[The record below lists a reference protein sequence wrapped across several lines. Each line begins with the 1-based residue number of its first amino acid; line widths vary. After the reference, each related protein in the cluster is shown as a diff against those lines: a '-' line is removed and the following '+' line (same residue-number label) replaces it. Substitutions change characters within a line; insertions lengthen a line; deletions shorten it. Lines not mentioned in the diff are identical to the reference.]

1 MEKGFRPYQI
11 DISDRANEILQK
23 RKLVVLTAEVRTGKT
38 LMSLRTADIYG
49 AKKVLFV
56 TKKKAISSIQSDY
69 SDFGFTFEML
79 VINKESIHKA
89 GFDFDFVV
97 YDEVHTIGGAFPKPS
112 KVFKYAKQ
120 HYSHLPMIL
129 MSGTLTPESY
139 SQIYH
144 SLNLSKYSPFAKYT
158 NFYKWAKDFVTV
170 KLKYVSYGTCNDYS
184 EANKAKIDMFT
195 KPYIISF
202 TQAEAGFETKVN
214 EHILECEMHP
224 QTYSLI
230 ARLKR
235 DLVVQG
241 KTEVILADTG
251 VKLMQKIHQLSSG
264 TVKFESGNSMI
275 TDYSKAVFIKEHFVG
290 KKIGIFYKF
299 KEELNMLQETFKDA
313 LTTDL
318 DTFNNSSR
326 NIALQIVSGR
336 EGINLSK
343 ADFLV
348 YLNIDFSAT
357 SYWQSRDRLTTM
369 ERKSNDVYWIFGVGG
384 IEKKI
389 YKSVMQ
395 KKDYT
400 LSQFRKDARE

>member
-1 MEKGFRPYQI
+1 MHHFRDYQI
-11 DISDRANEILQK
+11 TISNQANEILQQK
-23 RKLVVLTAEVRTGKT
+23 KLVVLTAEVRTGKT
-38 LMSLRTADIYG
+38 LMALRTAEIYG
-49 AKKVLFV
+49 AKKVLFI
-56 TKKKAISSIQSDY
+56 TKKKAISSIESDY
-69 SDFGFTFEML
+69 TNFGFTFVL
-79 VINKESIHKA
+79 TTINKESIHKV

-120 HYSHLPMIL
+120 YFAHLPMIL

-144 SLNLSKYSPFAKYT
+144 SLNLSNNSPFAKYS
-158 NFYKWAKDFVTV
+158 NFYKWAKDFVNV
-170 KLKYVSYGTCNDYS
+170 KVKYVSYGTCNDYS
-184 EANKAKIDMFT
+184 DANKTLIDTFT
-195 KPYIISF
+195 KPFIISF
-202 TQAEAGFETKVN
+202 TQKEAGFETQVI

-230 ARLKR
+230 NRLKT

-241 KTEVILADTG
+241 KNEVILADTG

-264 TVKFESGNSMI
+264 TVKFESGNSMV
-275 TDYSKAVFIKEHFVG
+275 TDYSKAVFIKERFAN

-299 KEELNMLQETFKDA
+299 KEELNMLQEIFKDD

-318 DTFNNSSR
+318 DVFNNSSK

-336 EGINLSK
+336 EGINLSA
-343 ADFLV
+343 ADYLV
-348 YLNIDFSAT
+348 FLNIDFSAT

-369 ERKSNDVYWIFGVGG
+369 QRKTNEVYWVFGIDG
-384 IEKKI
+384 IEKNI
-389 YKSVMQ
+389 YKSVMN
-395 KKDYT
+395 KRDYT
-400 LSQFRKDARE
+400 LSQFKKDARE

>member
-1 MEKGFRPYQI
+1 MHHFRDYQI
-11 DISDRANEILQK
+11 EISNQANAILQK

-56 TKKKAISSIQSDY
+56 TKKKAISSIESDY
-69 SDFGFTFEML
+69 ANFNFTYKL
-79 VINKESIHKA
+79 TVINKESIHKV
-89 GFDFDFVV
+89 GIDFDFVI
-97 YDEVHTIGGAFPKPS
+97 YDEVHTIGGSFPKPS

-120 HYSHLPMIL
+120 HFAYLPMIL

-144 SLNLSKYSPFAKYT
+144 SFNLSNNSPFKEFSNFYQWAKY
-158 NFYKWAKDFVTV
+158 FVNV
-170 KLKYVSYGTCNDYS
+170 QIKYVSYGTCNDYS
-184 EANKAKIDMFT
+184 NADKSKIDLYT
-195 KPYIISF
+195 KPFIISF
-202 TQAEAGFETKVN
+202 TQRQAGFETQVI

-230 ARLKR
+230 SRLKR
-235 DLVVQG
+235 DLIVEG
-241 KTEVILADTG
+241 TKEIILADTG

-264 TVKFESGNSMI
+264 TVKFESGNSMV
-275 TDYSKAVFIKEHFVG
+275 TDHSKARFIQEKFEG
-290 KKIGIFYKF
+290 KQIGIFYKF
-299 KEELNMLQETFKDA
+299 KEELNMLQKIFGEA

-318 DTFNNSSR
+318 EIFNNSDK

-343 ADFLV
+343 ADYLV

-369 ERKSNDVYWIFGVGG
+369 TRKSNDIYWIFGIGG

-389 YKSVMQ
+389 YKSVMA

-400 LSQFRKDARE
+400 LSQFRKDVRE

>member
-1 MEKGFRPYQI
+1 MHHFRDYQI
-11 DISDRANEILQK
+11 EISDQANAILQK

-56 TKKKAISSIQSDY
+56 TKKKAISSIESDY
-69 SDFGFTFEML
+69 ANFNFTYKL
-79 VINKESIHKA
+79 TVINKESIHKV
-89 GFDFDFVV
+89 GTDFDFVI

-120 HYSHLPMIL
+120 HFAHLPMIL

-144 SLNLSKYSPFAKYT
+144 SFNLSNNSPFKEFSNFYQWAKY
-158 NFYKWAKDFVTV
+158 FVNV
-170 KLKYVSYGTCNDYS
+170 QIKYVSYGTCNDYS
-184 EANKAKIDMFT
+184 NADKSKIDLYT
-195 KPYIISF
+195 KPFIISF
-202 TQAEAGFETKVN
+202 TQRQAGFETQVI

-230 ARLKR
+230 SRLKR
-235 DLVVQG
+235 DLIVEG
-241 KTEVILADTG
+241 KDEVILADTG

-264 TVKFESGNSMI
+264 TVKFESGNSMV
-275 TDYSKAVFIKEHFVG
+275 TDHSKALFIQEKFEG
-290 KKIGIFYKF
+290 KQIGIFYKF
-299 KEELNMLQETFKDA
+299 KEELNMLQKIFGDT

-318 DTFNNSSR
+318 EIFNNSNK

-343 ADFLV
+343 ADYLV

-369 ERKSNDVYWIFGVGG
+369 TRKSNDIYWIFGIGG

-389 YKSVMQ
+389 YKSVMA

-400 LSQFRKDARE
+400 LSQFRKDVRE